1 MYRKV
6 KNFAA
11 RYEGKMEPFRIVG
24 NVYFVGTGKASS
36 QTSISMM
43 EM

>member
-1 MYRKV
+1 MFERRKIT
-6 KNFAA
+6 NPW
-11 RYEGKMEPFRIVG
+11 EGKMEPFRIVG